1 MIMHTFFQRNGKKDR
16 GYMKHER
23 VQKVLNCGMGILSFL
38 AIVFMVGTIVRAAM
52 FVVPVSDDYWYAKAG
67 IGVSG
72 IWDRFISAC
81 KFTHE
86 AYKHEQGAYFTSF
99 IGSFF
104 NPVASGSFLD
114 MKIAMVINVM
124 LVFGAIVFLTGV
136 LMKNAANVGVHVVL
150 FVMLVVIFPFTVYDS
165 FKEVFYWYS
174 GACAYGFSIA
184 FGLISLGLFIIYN
197 FNKEVALTG
206 REPAVCAAL
215 LGFLAAGA
223 SLAIAG
229 TFLYFLLCTV
239 IYFAIKRR
247 RLEKDNMLIF
257 ITCLAGA
264 VVNWLAPGNLL
275 GRVVEN
281 SGVVDMKA
289 VIGHAFG
296 HYIYTLRWL
305 FASRNYLVLIVSL
318 VVVGYLIYD
327 KIVLC
332 KGAWIVIGVMFF
344 AAPLITVFAVT
355 LGYGMEQVPNRCFFI
370 VVMAMTAAFD
380 NLALFI
386 GWLLGRTLKGHKKMS
401 VLAVLYAIIFVCFIA
416 TPFSPGEFC
425 TVALSRQLYSG
436 EFQKNYVETK
446 KLVDSLSG
454 MKDKDVKVDVPTNPE
469 TIGNFYSFFLLDDP
483 ESRVNSD
490 VAKVYGLSSIS
501 NIREE

>member
-67 IGVSG
+67 IGVNG

-104 NPVASGSFLD
+104 NPVASGSFHD

-229 TFLYFLLCTV
+229 TFLYFLLCAV
-239 IYFAIKRR
+239 IYFAIKS
-247 RLEKDNMLIF
+247 
-257 ITCLAGA
+257 
-264 VVNWLAPGNLL
+264 P
-275 GRVVEN
+275 
-281 SGVVDMKA
+281 
-289 VIGHAFG
+289 H
-296 HYIYTLRWL
+296 
-305 FASRNYLVLIVSL
+305 SR
-318 VVVGYLIYD
+318 G
-327 KIVLC
+327 
-332 KGAWIVIGVMFF
+332 
-344 AAPLITVFAVT
+344 
-355 LGYGMEQVPNRCFFI
+355 
-370 VVMAMTAAFD
+370 
-380 NLALFI
+380 
-386 GWLLGRTLKGHKKMS
+386 
-401 VLAVLYAIIFVCFIA
+401 
-416 TPFSPGEFC
+416 
-425 TVALSRQLYSG
+425 
-436 EFQKNYVETK
+436 
-446 KLVDSLSG
+446 
-454 MKDKDVKVDVPTNPE
+454 
-469 TIGNFYSFFLLDDP
+469 
-483 ESRVNSD
+483 
-490 VAKVYGLSSIS
+490 
-501 NIREE
+501 